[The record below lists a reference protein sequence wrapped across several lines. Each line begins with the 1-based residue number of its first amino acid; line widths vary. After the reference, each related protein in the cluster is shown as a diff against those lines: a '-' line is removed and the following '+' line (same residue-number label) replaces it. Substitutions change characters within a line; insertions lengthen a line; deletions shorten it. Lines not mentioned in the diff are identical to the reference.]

1 MSVYPKIKKL
11 LEILKKT
18 KLNEISFDNI
28 EFLIEREVKQE
39 ADKFV
44 QWFSNSN
51 TVVENIKRDNFRV
64 VLKKNNVTY
73 NDVCLILQALNE
85 KTKRTKDTTIKKNF
99 SKL

>member
-73 NDVCLILQALNE
+73 NDV
-85 KTKRTKDTTIKKNF
+85 
-99 SKL
+99 